1 MRTLGDHRMQL
12 LGVPMLLLIASLLG
26 CSESGGSGVSPA
38 VSPGPPE
45 EVVAAAFASSRE
57 VLEADATDPMIQA
70 RLEATGLSS
79 DLDSRLRLLAL
90 RRLEEV
96 RAERLVAV
104 AEALTR
110 SPERQLAANAVGV
123 LVRSDADMARE
134 ALARLEGE
142 QRDLAERLQAQRE
155 RGN

>member
-1 MRTLGDHRMQL
+1 MQL